1 MNNKKETLKIS
12 LIAIFL
18 GILLGVVIL
27 LVSGKNPFL
36 LFNSFLRGIIGVDL
50 IKGNGVNL
58 RYFGEF
64 IVTSMPIVLTG
75 LSVGFAYRT
84 GLFNIG
90 AEGQLMVGAMTSI
103 VVAILVPMPAGIHAI
118 VCVLS
123 GTLAGALWGFIPG
136 FFKSKWNVHEVVIC
150 IMMNYIGLYFSNWAI
165 RFLPGSTESKSE
177 IINSTASLS
186 SSFLAD
192 VTNHSRLNWGIIFVI
207 LAVVAYWFILE
218 KTSFGYNLRAT
229 GFNKEGARYAGM
241 KVNRNIIYSM
251 MIAGALAGLAGAI
264 VSLGTFNMGRVLTTF
279 ENYGF
284 DGIAVAL
291 TGACNAIGIV
301 LSGLLFGL
309 LKVIQPMLQINGV
322 PKEIGEIISSS
333 IVLFVAMQYGIKMF
347 IGWIAKKKVEKND
360 KTTIKE
366 GGQ

>member
-1 MNNKKETLKIS
+1 MVFYLGCYPACFRKKPIF
-12 LIAIFL
+12 AIQ
-18 GILLGVVIL
+18 LL
-27 LVSGKNPFL
+27 
-36 LFNSFLRGIIGVDL
+36 LRGIIGVDL

-165 RFLPGSTESKSE
+165 RSLLGSTESKSE

-309 LKVIQPMLQINGV
+309 LKLFNQCFKSMECLKKSEKLSPLLLYCLLQCSMV
-322 PKEIGEIISSS
+322 
-333 IVLFVAMQYGIKMF
+333 
-347 IGWIAKKKVEKND
+347 
-360 KTTIKE
+360 
-366 GGQ
+366 

>member
-27 LVSGKNPFL
+27 LVSGKNRFL

-150 IMMNYIGLYFSNWAI
+150 IMMNYIGLF
-165 RFLPGSTESKSE
+165 
-177 IINSTASLS
+177 
-186 SSFLAD
+186 
-192 VTNHSRLNWGIIFVI
+192 
-207 LAVVAYWFILE
+207 
-218 KTSFGYNLRAT
+218 
-229 GFNKEGARYAGM
+229 
-241 KVNRNIIYSM
+241 
-251 MIAGALAGLAGAI
+251 
-264 VSLGTFNMGRVLTTF
+264 
-279 ENYGF
+279 
-284 DGIAVAL
+284 
-291 TGACNAIGIV
+291 
-301 LSGLLFGL
+301 
-309 LKVIQPMLQINGV
+309 
-322 PKEIGEIISSS
+322 
-333 IVLFVAMQYGIKMF
+333 
-347 IGWIAKKKVEKND
+347 
-360 KTTIKE
+360 
-366 GGQ
+366 

>member
-103 VVAILVPMPAGIHAI
+103 VVAILVPMPVSSI
-118 VCVLS
+118 C
-123 GTLAGALWGFIPG
+123 
-136 FFKSKWNVHEVVIC
+136 FFAERC
-150 IMMNYIGLYFSNWAI
+150 I
-165 RFLPGSTESKSE
+165 RFGFLFISFTTV
-177 IINSTASLS
+177 STAG
-186 SSFLAD
+186 
-192 VTNHSRLNWGIIFVI
+192 LNF
-207 LAVVAYWFILE
+207 
-218 KTSFGYNLRAT
+218 K
-229 GFNKEGARYAGM
+229 
-241 KVNRNIIYSM
+241 
-251 MIAGALAGLAGAI
+251 
-264 VSLGTFNMGRVLTTF
+264 
-279 ENYGF
+279 
-284 DGIAVAL
+284 
-291 TGACNAIGIV
+291 
-301 LSGLLFGL
+301 
-309 LKVIQPMLQINGV
+309 LK
-322 PKEIGEIISSS
+322 
-333 IVLFVAMQYGIKMF
+333 
-347 IGWIAKKKVEKND
+347 
-360 KTTIKE
+360 
-366 GGQ
+366 

>member
-103 VVAILVPMPAGIHAI
+103 VVCDSCA
-118 VCVLS
+118 
-123 GTLAGALWGFIPG
+123 
-136 FFKSKWNVHEVVIC
+136 
-150 IMMNYIGLYFSNWAI
+150 Y
-165 RFLPGSTESKSE
+165 
-177 IINSTASLS
+177 ASWYSCYCLC
-186 SSFLAD
+186 SF
-192 VTNHSRLNWGIIFVI
+192 
-207 LAVVAYWFILE
+207 
-218 KTSFGYNLRAT
+218 
-229 GFNKEGARYAGM
+229 RYSC
-241 KVNRNIIYSM
+241 R
-251 MIAGALAGLAGAI
+251 
-264 VSLGTFNMGRVLTTF
+264 
-279 ENYGF
+279 
-284 DGIAVAL
+284 
-291 TGACNAIGIV
+291 GIV
-301 LSGLLFGL
+301 GFYS
-309 LKVIQPMLQINGV
+309 
-322 PKEIGEIISSS
+322 
-333 IVLFVAMQYGIKMF
+333 
-347 IGWIAKKKVEKND
+347 WIL
-360 KTTIKE
+360 
-366 GGQ
+366 